1 MAQQPKE
8 VAVEEKVETKVEAG
22 SVELNPVTKP
32 AKAKETVKLDNGT
45 VQENY

>member
-8 VAVEEKVETKVEAG
+8 VVEQVETKVEAG
-22 SVELNPVTKP
+22 TTELKPVSKP
-32 AKAKETVKLDNGT
+32 VKAKETIKLDNGT

>member
-1 MAQQPKE
+1 MAQQPKD

-22 SVELNPVTKP
+22 TTELNPVTKP
-32 AKAKETVKLDNGT
+32 AKAKETIKLDNGT

>member
-8 VAVEEKVETKVEAG
+8 VVVEEKVETKVEAG